1 MLLLTIRIIWKY
13 IFSSVVAGFLD
24 RQFVICGTPLMST
37 HPQSVLCIFVPFPL
51 TGISINQEKNAKN
64 KSIFADSTLS
74 VNHLIMIILWTTTR
88 QQEWSRQPG
97 SVLLLYPL
105 FRYSWAG
112 MQHPSTCRYGEPPKR
127 IPLLWDKSWRVGRSP
142 KSRIT
147 EEKFYLINQINTV
160 PNHIKSGF
168 FFGRLPQQLLH
179 S

>member
-1 MLLLTIRIIWKY
+1 MDICQQQILISDNNVLHTTGAASSSKIHLNLTRAVHPADHLHSIFTLMLLLTIRIIWKY

-112 MQHPSTCRYGEPPKR
+112 MQHPSTCR
-127 IPLLWDKSWRVGRSP
+127 
-142 KSRIT
+142 
-147 EEKFYLINQINTV
+147 
-160 PNHIKSGF
+160 
-168 FFGRLPQQLLH
+168 
-179 S
+179 